1 MKLKLLLTIIL
12 LAGMAVIYSACKKSE
27 TAAQGPALTAPQ
39 VASQVA
45 LDITSDLFGGYGGL
59 DFSGGLEAPT
69 GFGAKQ
75 QTQGRL
81 LHDLS
86 NPFCGLVID
95 TALNATVTAGTDST
109 LSVSG
114 HIYFAF
120 SCTNDNVTGF
130 TTRDNLNIS
139 ISTPRLSIV
148 SKINENL
155 TLAAIDP
162 INDNSKLSMNG
173 TLSSS
178 GTYNYK
184 TAKKSGTRSFN
195 YVLTQLILDPD
206 NDGDIISGSASF
218 ITKGTGSN
226 GSWSYSGTITFL
238 GDHKAKVTI
247 NGKTYNVDLQTGAT
261 S

>member
-1 MKLKLLLTIIL
+1 MKLKALLSIML
-12 LAGMAVIYSACKKSE
+12 LAGMAVIYSACKKSDA
-27 TAAQGPALTAPQ
+27 TASGPALTAPQ

-69 GFGAKQ
+69 GFGVKQ
-75 QTQGRL
+75 HTQGRL
-81 LHDLS
+81 LHNLN

-95 TALNATVTAGTDST
+95 TTLNATATVGADST
-109 LSVSG
+109 ISVSG

-130 TTRDNLNIS
+130 TTRDDLNIS
-139 ISTPRLSIV
+139 ISTPQFAIV

-155 TLAAIDP
+155 TVVAIDP
-162 INDNSKLSMNG
+162 TNDNSKLSMNG
-173 TLSSS
+173 TLASS

-184 TAKKSGTRSFN
+184 TAKKSGTKSFN
-195 YVLTQLILDPD
+195 YVLKQLILDPD
-206 NDGDIISGSASF
+206 NDGDVISGSASF

-226 GSWSYSGTITFL
+226 GSWSYVGTITFL
-238 GDHKAKVTI
+238 GDHKATITI

>member
-1 MKLKLLLTIIL
+1 ML
-12 LAGMAVIYSACKKSE
+12 LAGIAVVYTACKKSDA
-27 TAAQGPALTAPQ
+27 TATGPALTAPQ

-45 LDITSDLFGGYGGL
+45 LDITADLFGGYGGL

-75 QTQGRL
+75 QTHGRL

-95 TALNATVTAGTDST
+95 TTLNATVTAGTDST

-130 TTRDNLNIS
+130 TTRDNLS
-139 ISTPRLSIV
+139 ISVSTPQLSLV

-155 TLAAIDP
+155 TIMAIDP
-162 INDNSKLSMNG
+162 SNDDSKLSMNG

-184 TAKKSGTRSFN
+184 TAKKSGTKSFS

-226 GSWSYSGTITFL
+226 GSWSYTGTITFL
-238 GDHKAKVTI
+238 GDHKATITI
-247 NGKTYNVDLQTGAT
+247 NGKTFHVDLRTGAT

>member
-1 MKLKLLLTIIL
+1 MKLRSLLSIIL
-12 LAGMAVIYSACKKSE
+12 LAGMAVAYTACKKSE
-27 TAAQGPALTAPQ
+27 ATPSGPALTAPQ

-45 LDITSDLFGGYGGL
+45 LDITADLYGGYGGFDLSNGL
-59 DFSGGLEAPT
+59 DAPT
-69 GFGAKQ
+69 GFGVKQ
-75 QTQGRL
+75 HTQGRL

-95 TALNATVTAGTDST
+95 TTLTASVTAGADST

-139 ISTPRLSIV
+139 VSTPQFSIV
-148 SKINENL
+148 SKINEDL
-155 TLAAIDP
+155 TIAAIDP
-162 INDNSKLSMNG
+162 TNDNSKLSMNG
-173 TLSSS
+173 TLASS

-184 TAKKSGTRSFN
+184 TAKKSGTKSFN
-195 YVLTQLILDPD
+195 YTLKQLILDTD
-206 NDGDIISGSASF
+206 NGGDIISGSATF
-218 ITKGTGSN
+218 TTKGTGSN
-226 GSWSYSGTITFL
+226 GSWSYIGTITFL
-238 GDHKAKVTI
+238 PNHKAIITI
-247 NGKTYNVDLQTGAT
+247 NGKTYNVDLRTGTT